1 MTSPALSGTSTSQ
14 RRLSNWTAFIF
25 WPNLKKELE
34 GSPQPTYFYMASN
47 LVAENSNGPFGSAK
61 KSLSTWESVTSI
73 MCYRLET

>member
-1 MTSPALSGTSTSQ
+1 MASPALSGTSTGQ

-25 WPNLKKELE
+25 LPNLQKELE

-47 LVAENSNGPFGSAK
+47 LVEENSNGPFGSAE
-61 KSLSTWESVTSI
+61 KSLSTLGSVTSI